1 MAAILKEKPMIKLIV
16 LIIILIVTFTVEA
29 YGQMAR
35 RFAGEGG
42 ESGEAAYAMM
52 RLGDLSSAEI
62 DAHLRRMRQPA
73 YMPGPVLIKQII
85 DRQNLPVS
93 GSKRAERLKAILQ
106 PVLDYHERGQMPI
119 YVLQSEKPKAALVDR
134 AVIIITT
141 RLMTIATDEE
151 IRGIVAH
158 ELAHDYIWDENM
170 KAKREKDVKR
180 MHECELFC
188 DAVAAFT
195 LKQIGDDPAS
205 YARILERMT
214 FIGIYVGSSLRHESP
229 THPSLDTRKRL
240 NKFMSQRLD

>member
-1 MAAILKEKPMIKLIV
+1 MIKSIALIT
-16 LIIILIVTFTVEA
+16 ILVVTFTVEA
-29 YGQMAR
+29 NGQMAR
-35 RFAGEGG
+35 HFAGEGSEKG
-42 ESGEAAYAMM
+42 SESGEVVNAIN
-52 RLGDLSSAEI
+52 RLGDLSRAEI
-62 DAHLRRMRQPA
+62 DACLRRIRRPA
-73 YMPGPVLIKQII
+73 YRPGPVLIKEII
-85 DRQNLPVS
+85 DVQNLPVS
-93 GSKRAERLKAILQ
+93 GGKRAEQLKAVLQ
-106 PVLDYHERGQMPI
+106 PVLDYHERGHMPI
-119 YVLQSEKPKAALVDR
+119 YILQSEKPKAALVDR

-141 RLMTIATDEE
+141 RLLTIATEEE

-214 FIGIYVGSSLRHESP
+214 LIGIYVGSSMRHKSP
-229 THPSLDTRKRL
+229 THPSLDARKRL
-240 NKFMSQRLD
+240 NKFMSERLD